1 MKINKET
8 IQKLNPLFQAIVEGK
23 DIQVTSGD
31 GWMDI
36 DLDGEGINASTLISC
51 PQCYRI
57 KPEAK
62 YRSFKNAKECWQE
75 MSKHQPF
82 GWIKCKEGYFSIVY
96 VNDEYAGLG
105 DRYDSSILLASK
117 NSYTD
122 NTFADG
128 TPFGIK
134 EEEQLWSLCVSNSV

>member
-23 DIQVTSGD
+23 AIQVTSVD

-62 YRSFKNAKECWQE
+62 YRSFKNAKECWGE
-75 MSKHQPF
+75 MQKHQPF

-117 NSYTD
+117 YSYTD

-128 TPFGIK
+128 TPFGMK
-134 EEEQLWSLCVSNSV
+134 VEE

>member
-1 MKINKET
+1 MTINKEIIRRT
-8 IQKLNPLFQAIVEGK
+8 SFFLQAIVEGK
-23 DIQVTSGD
+23 TIQMNEGAV
-31 GWMDI
+31 WKDI
-36 DLDGEGINASTLISC
+36 DIDGQGIDISMLISC
-51 PQCYRI
+51 PFLYRI
-57 KPEAK
+57 KPEVK
-62 YRSFKNAKECWQE
+62 YRSFKNAEECWQE
-75 MSKHQPF
+75 MSKHKPF

-122 NTFADG
+122 NTFADC

-134 EEEQLWSLCVSNSV
+134 EEE